1 MKSSA
6 YSLSFYRQPPYME
19 YTPPPPHFYKEI
31 LMPPSMIFQ
40 KSHSLYK

>member
-19 YTPPPPHFYKEI
+19 YTPPHFYKEI

>member
-19 YTPPPPHFYKEI
+19 YTSPPHFYKEN
-31 LMPPSMIFQ
+31 LDAPFYDFS
-40 KSHSLYK
+40 KVSLTL

>member
-19 YTPPPPHFYKEI
+19 YTPPPHFYKEI